1 MKCRK
6 AERWVLRSLDGVLK
20 KEERRELERHISSCP
35 LCQQREKEYR
45 SIFDVL
51 KKEFPSEPLPYF
63 WERLQVK
70 IKERK
75 EFAPWLLW
83 KEWSL
88 KALPFFLALI
98 VLFVAA
104 MLFLPSWKQEELS
117 QSEILLLQNVN
128 PLQETRTLFEEEE
141 LENRSMMLIF
151 TAMEE
156 KNNIGRYLP

>member
-6 AERWVLRSLDGVLK
+6 AERWILRSLDGVLK
-20 KEERRELERHISSCP
+20 DEKRRELERHMSSCL

-63 WERLQVK
+63 WERLQAK
-70 IKERK
+70 LRERGK
-75 EFAPWLLW
+75 YAPWSLW
-83 KEWSL
+83 QKWSL
-88 KALPFFLALI
+88 RAIPFFLTLI
-98 VLFVAA
+98 VLLGAA
-104 MLFLPSWKQEELS
+104 MIFLPSWKKEELS

-141 LENRSMMLIF
+141 LENRNMMLIF